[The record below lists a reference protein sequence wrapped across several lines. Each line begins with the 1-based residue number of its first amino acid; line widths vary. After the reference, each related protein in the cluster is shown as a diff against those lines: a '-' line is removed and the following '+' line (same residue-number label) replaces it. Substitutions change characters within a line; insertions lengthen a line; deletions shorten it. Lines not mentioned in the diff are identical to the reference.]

1 MVWAVNLDNKDGTS
15 TSDCLGF
22 GKANNVC
29 PDVALELKGK
39 RRVVPLDATNS
50 NSCCWTFC
58 GASALMAIL
67 RRHTP
72 TVS

>member
-29 PDVALELKGK
+29 PGVALELKGK

-67 RRHTP
+67 RRRTP